1 LAERDEKLTS
11 RSEAMWLCVGVF
23 TGPVIWAL
31 QMQIGY
37 MLVRGACASDSN
49 LALHIVTVVAL
60 ILVAGGAFISWRNW
74 RQAGR
79 QQPGGKAGGPCAR
92 SNFMA
97 VLGLSTSA
105 MFFIAILAQGIAS
118 FVLHP
123 CQP

>member
-1 LAERDEKLTS
+1 MAERDEKLTS
-11 RSEAMWLCVGVF
+11 RSEAMWLCAGIF
-23 TGPVIWAL
+23 AGPLIWAL
-31 QMQIGY
+31 QMQVGY
-37 MLVRGACASDSN
+37 VLVQGACASGSN
-49 LALHIVTVVAL
+49 LTLHVVTVVAL

-74 RQAGR
+74 RQAGQ
-79 QQPGGKAGGPCAR
+79 QQPSGKDGGPRAR

-97 VLGLSTSA
+97 VLGLSMNA